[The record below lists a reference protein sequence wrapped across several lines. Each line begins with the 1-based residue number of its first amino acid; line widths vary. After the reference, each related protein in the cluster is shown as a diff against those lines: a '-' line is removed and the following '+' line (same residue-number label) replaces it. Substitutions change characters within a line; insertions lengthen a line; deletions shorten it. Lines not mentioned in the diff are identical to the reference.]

1 MKKTLTFIPLG
12 VGISGA
18 IIYIFNI
25 IQFRVINNSATMLQI
40 LSNLKVYL
48 YISIVGFVTYIFVKI
63 LTLLNERQN
72 KIVRIENEIEE
83 NEIIVDDTYEPFEEI
98 KPEITAEI
106 KQEITDDLEQEA
118 TIANPSNTY
127 VPNYDYVPIYKEE
140 KNLFDA
146 SEFNVLEEKVEG
158 IPEAKEEV
166 KEIIIRGDKYCSNC
180 GAKIFKEDRYCSSC
194 GKEQYEHKK
203 SINPIL
209 KNIIN
214 VLEIVILILVLYFS
228 LNMLFD
234 YKASKDPNFTSP
246 FKVSMTK

>member
-25 IQFRVINNSATMLQI
+25 IQFKVINNSATMLQI

-48 YISIVGFVTYIFVKI
+48 YISIAGFITYFLVKV
-63 LTLLNERQN
+63 LVLLNERQTL
-72 KIVRIENEIEE
+72 KTKIENKTKKDEV
-83 NEIIVDDTYEPFEEI
+83 IIDDTYEPFEEI
-98 KPEITAEI
+98 K
-106 KQEITDDLEQEA
+106 QEINEDIKKEA
-118 TIANPSNTY
+118 INDNQSNIY

-140 KNLFDA
+140 KNISNTPDTP
-146 SEFNVLEEKVEG
+146 EFNVLEEKQES
-158 IPEAKEEV
+158 ISETKDEV
-166 KEIIIRGDKYCSNC
+166 KEIVIKGDKYCSFC
-180 GAKIFKEDRYCSSC
+180 GTKIFKEDRYCSYC
-194 GKEQYEHKK
+194 GKEQYEQKK

-214 VLEIVILILVLYFS
+214 VLEIVILILILYFS

-234 YKASKDPNFTSP
+234 YKESHDPNFTSP

>member
-48 YISIVGFVTYIFVKI
+48 YISIAGFITYVFVKI
-63 LTLLNERQN
+63 LTLLNEKQN

-83 NEIIVDDTYEPFEEI
+83 NEIVVDDTYEPFEEI
-98 KPEITAEI
+98 K
-106 KQEITDDLEQEA
+106 QEITEDVKQEV
-118 TIANPSNTY
+118 TSDNQSNTY
-127 VPNYDYVPIYKEE
+127 VPNYDYVPLYKEE

-146 SEFNVLEEKVEG
+146 SDFNVLEEKQES
-158 IPEAKEEV
+158 IPEVKDEV
-166 KEIIIRGDKYCSNC
+166 KEIVIKGDKYCFNC
-180 GAKIFKEDRYCSSC
+180 GTKIFKEDRYCSYC

-214 VLEIVILILVLYFS
+214 VLEIVILILILYFS

-234 YKASKDPNFTSP
+234 YKASKDSSFTSP